1 MHQCQPKTLL
11 GSFTPAWTRGQCGQG
26 ASAMGQSETFLQ
38 LYKQIPK
45 NVMTSNVSVKPNI
58 DNGMHFFQL
67 ETLWIDIFPTIRR
80 SMALSLTAPWFMEIL
95 QSVWNV

>member
-1 MHQCQPKTLL
+1 
-11 GSFTPAWTRGQCGQG
+11 
-26 ASAMGQSETFLQ
+26 MGQSETFLQ

-80 SMALSLTAPWFMEIL
+80 SMALSRTAPWFMEIL